1 MKFGKTAS
9 RSTEEIVDE
18 FGQLVEEGK
27 ALLGEF
33 VKRPLPKSTAMR
45 DTLDAFNEK
54 LADYQASATR
64 VCPARRK
71 AGNEI
76 CPPGRSSTCTTIRGP
91 SCRRNRARHPC
102 LAVVEPAP
110 LSVAQPV

>member
-1 MKFGKTAS
+1 MRFGKTTS

-33 VKRPLPKSTAMR
+33 ASRPLPKSAAVR

-54 LADYQASATR
+54 LADYQESATR
-64 VCPARRK
+64 LARQSAKRGTK
-71 AGNEI
+71 YVRQADRYVHDNPWRIVAGGIALGVLASLWWNQ
-76 CPPGRSSTCTTIRGP
+76 
-91 SCRRNRARHPC
+91 RR
-102 LAVVEPAP
+102 
-110 LSVAQPV
+110 